1 MCLTLSLCASP
12 QVDTDGEVNC
22 VPLTKDKMCSVN
34 DVTCTASCSTQDLEP
49 LVNPKGLEDQKT
61 VDCFSSFSP
70 VSCATERPAECTQ
83 ALKRSPRGDVQEG
96 TQVIEDGVP
105 KSSWGFKPSAQL
117 EDQSTEACTPS
128 SQQLKMQ
135 LEDESTEGCT
145 PSCSPVDSPRS
156 SLSGN
161 DAPPCPSPS
170 DHEFKLTPRELEEC
184 MMTELMLD
192 MIYRVEE
199 TQSLESISERSSD
212 STTLVS
218 PKCPLPSFIRRKR
231 AMAGTKGNGFS
242 MSMPLCSVKRTVA
255 SHFSRRVSMTVS
267 TVKRSLVAAKQYRL
281 QRRSMAIASG

>member
-12 QVDTDGEVNC
+12 KVDTDGEVTC
-22 VPLTKDKMCSVN
+22 LPLTKDKVRSVN
-34 DVTCTASCSTQDLEP
+34 DLTCTASCSTQDVEP
-49 LVNPKGLEDQKT
+49 LVKPQWLEDQRT
-61 VDCFSSFSP
+61 VDCTSS
-70 VSCATERPAECTQ
+70 
-83 ALKRSPRGDVQEG
+83 VQKG
-96 TQVIEDGVP
+96 TQVIKDGVP

-135 LEDESTEGCT
+135 LEDQSTEGCT

-170 DHEFKLTPRELEEC
+170 DHEFKLTPEELEES
-184 MMTELMLD
+184 MMMELMLD
-192 MIYRVEE
+192 MIYRVNDAKQARTLSFDEE

-212 STTLVS
+212 STTLVC
-218 PKCPLPSFIRRKR
+218 PKCPLPSFSRRKS
-231 AMAGTKGNGFS
+231 AMAGKKGSQFS

-267 TVKRSLVAAKQYRL
+267 TVKRSLVAAKQCRL
-281 QRRSMAIASG
+281 QRRSVAIAGG